1 MAMAD
6 AVKMAALFVPSA
18 VADPIA
24 LSNLLPSHEPFE
36 VQTVACF
43 PLGFPLQLSFSDS
56 LSMISAKAVG
66 SMLLVLASS
75 ILRRNVSK
83 AWQSPISK
91 RVFHRSLPSALSAST
106 VFSPADGTEVKRAKK
121 PVPITLLSG
130 FLGTG
135 KTTTLKHLL
144 ENVDGV
150 KIGVIVNDVASVN
163 IDAKLVA
170 GQTMD
175 GMVELQNGCACCS
188 LADELFF
195 SVDNMISSRELDAI
209 VVELSGVADPMAIKN
224 NWLMAPSFVKDKADV
239 TRVVTIIDAASF
251 GTDYMSWDEA
261 RERKGWLNPNEQM
274 SAEGNRKVAELLA
287 EQVEA
292 ADIIL
297 LNKIDLAD
305 NEEQITVA
313 EKVARAL
320 NDKAEIRRVK
330 FGVISP
336 SLVLSDGT
344 ENKALHDHA
353 KECSEPDCT
362 DSSHS
367 HAHDHNSAEAVCT
380 DSSHSHA
387 HDHDCA
393 EPECTDTSHSHSH
406 AHDAED
412 CGDPACT
419 EDHSHTHSHVDEL
432 GIVNFVYTATRPFD
446 PVRLMNV
453 LNKWPV
459 PVKETLD
466 LNLLEEAYE
475 IHGEASI
482 ADSPFVGVLR
492 SKGFCWFAPNKW
504 TGANEDAWRHDTA
517 MFWSHAGKSFTLS
530 SAGKWWGTLDKETM
544 KKYFV
549 SNLRE
554 FDRIIAEDFQTE
566 EFGDRRQEIVFIGIN
581 LNEDQIRKTMDEC
594 LLSDDDMEKYRR
606 NLRNFESARFSS

>member
-1 MAMAD
+1 M
-6 AVKMAALFVPSA
+6 
-18 VADPIA
+18 
-24 LSNLLPSHEPFE
+24 
-36 VQTVACF
+36 T
-43 PLGFPLQLSFSDS
+43 SF
-56 LSMISAKAVG
+56 KAIG
-66 SMLLVLASS
+66 NYLMLLLVSS
-75 ILRRNVSK
+75 ILGRNVAT
-83 AWQSPISK
+83 AWQSPLSR
-91 RVFHRSLPSALSAST
+91 RVFHRSLPFALSAST
-106 VFSPADGTEVKRAKK
+106 ESSTTDATEVKSAKK

-170 GQTMD
+170 GQTID

-195 SVDNMISSRELDAI
+195 SVDTMINDRELDAI

-224 NWLMAPSFVKDKADV
+224 NWIMAPSFVKEKADV
-239 TRVVTIIDAASF
+239 TRVVTVIDAASF

-261 RERKGWLNPNEQM
+261 RERKGWLNPNEEM
-274 SAEGNRKVAELLA
+274 SPEGNRKVSELLA

-297 LNKIDLAD
+297 LNKIDLAE
-305 NEEQITVA
+305 NEEQIAVA

-320 NDKAEIRRVK
+320 NDKAEVRRVQ

-336 SLVLSDGT
+336 SLVLSDGA
-344 ENKALHDHA
+344 ENKVAHD
-353 KECSEPDCT
+353 CSEPDCT

-367 HAHDHNSAEAVCT
+367 HSHDHSCAEPDCT
-380 DSSHSHA
+380 DSSHSHS
-387 HDHDCA
+387 HDHSCA
-393 EPECTDTSHSHSH
+393 EPGCTDTSHSHSH
-406 AHDAED
+406 AHDAEA
-412 CGDPACT
+412 CNDPACT
-419 EDHSHTHSHVDEL
+419 EDHSHSHSHTSVDEL
-432 GIVNFVYTATRPFD
+432 GIVNFVYKSTRPFD

-466 LNLLEEAYE
+466 LNILSEGYE
-475 IHGEASI
+475 IPGEESD

-549 SNLRE
+549 SNMKE

-566 EFGDRRQEIVFIGIN
+566 EFGDRRQEIVFIGVN
-581 LNEDQIRKTMDEC
+581 LDEEKIRKTMDEC

-606 NLRNFESARFSS
+606 NLRNYESTLFSK

>member
-1 MAMAD
+1 M
-6 AVKMAALFVPSA
+6 
-18 VADPIA
+18 
-24 LSNLLPSHEPFE
+24 
-36 VQTVACF
+36 T
-43 PLGFPLQLSFSDS
+43 SFKAIGNS
-56 LSMISAKAVG
+56 L
-66 SMLLVLASS
+66 MLLLVSS
-75 ILRRNVSK
+75 ILGRNVAT
-83 AWQSPISK
+83 AWQSPLSR
-91 RVFHRSLPSALSAST
+91 RVFQRSLPFALSAST
-106 VFSPADGTEVKRAKK
+106 ESSATDAAEVKSAKK

-170 GQTMD
+170 GQTID

-195 SVDNMISSRELDAI
+195 SVDTMVKDRELDAI

-224 NWLMAPSFVKDKADV
+224 NWIMAPSFVKEKADV
-239 TRVVTIIDAASF
+239 TRVVTVIDAASF

-261 RERKGWLNPNEQM
+261 RERKGWLTPNEEM
-274 SAEGNRKVAELLA
+274 SPEGNRKVAELLA

-297 LNKIDLAD
+297 LNKIDLAE
-305 NEEQITVA
+305 NEEQIAVA

-320 NDKAEIRRVK
+320 NDKAEVRRVQY
-330 FGVISP
+330 GVISP
-336 SLVLSDGT
+336 SLVISDGS
-344 ENKALHDHA
+344 ENKIAHDHTHDC
-353 KECSEPDCT
+353 KEPDCT

-367 HAHDHNSAEAVCT
+367 HSHDHACAEPDCT
-380 DSSHSHA
+380 DISHSHS
-387 HDHDCA
+387 HDHACA
-393 EPECTDTSHSHSH
+393 EPGCTDNSHSHSH
-406 AHDAED
+406 AHDAET
-412 CGDPACT
+412 CNDPTCT
-419 EDHSHTHSHVDEL
+419 EDHSHSHSHTSVDEL
-432 GIVNFVYTATRPFD
+432 GIVNFVYKATRPFD

-466 LNLLEEAYE
+466 LNILSEGYE
-475 IHGEASI
+475 IPGESFDV
-482 ADSPFVGVLR
+482 DSPFIGVLR

-504 TGANEDAWRHDTA
+504 TGANEDSWRHDTA

-549 SNLRE
+549 SNMKE

-566 EFGDRRQEIVFIGIN
+566 EFGDRRQEIVFIGVN
-581 LNEDQIRKTMDEC
+581 LDEEKIRKTMDDC

-606 NLRNFESARFSS
+606 NLRNYQGTLFSK

>member
-1 MAMAD
+1 MTSPK
-6 AVKMAALFVPSA
+6 V
-18 VADPIA
+18 
-24 LSNLLPSHEPFE
+24 
-36 VQTVACF
+36 
-43 PLGFPLQLSFSDS
+43 
-56 LSMISAKAVG
+56 VG
-66 SMLLVLASS
+66 RMMLVLASS
-75 ILRRNVSK
+75 VLRRNVAT
-83 AWQSPISK
+83 AWQSPISR
-91 RVFHRSLPSALSAST
+91 RVFHRSWPSALSAST
-106 VFSPADGTEVKRAKK
+106 ASSPTDATAVGSTKK

-150 KIGVIVNDVASVN
+150 RIGVIVNDVASVN

-170 GQTMD
+170 GQTID

-195 SVDNMISSRELDAI
+195 SVDSMIKDRELDAI

-224 NWLMAPSFVKDKADV
+224 NWLMAPSFVKEKADV
-239 TRVVTIIDAASF
+239 TRVVTVIDAASF

-274 SAEGNRKVAELLA
+274 SSEGNRKVAELLA

-297 LNKIDLAD
+297 LNKIDLAE
-305 NEEQITVA
+305 NEAQIAVA

-320 NDKAEIRRVK
+320 NDKAEIRRIK

-344 ENKALHDHA
+344 ETKIVHD
-353 KECSEPDCT
+353 
-362 DSSHS
+362 
-367 HAHDHNSAEAVCT
+367 
-380 DSSHSHA
+380 

-393 EPECTDTSHSHSH
+393 EPACTDSSHAHSHDHECAEPACTDSSHAHSHDHDCAEPACTDSSHSHSH
-406 AHDAED
+406 AHDAET
-412 CGDPACT
+412 CGDPTCT
-419 EDHSHTHSHVDEL
+419 EDHSHSHSHTSVDEL
-432 GIVNFVYTATRPFD
+432 GIVNFVYAATRPFD

-453 LNKWPV
+453 LSKWPV

-466 LNLLEEAYE
+466 LNILNEGYE
-475 IHGEASI
+475 ILGEESD

-549 SNLRE
+549 SNMRE
-554 FDRIIAEDFQTE
+554 FDRIIAEDFQSE
-566 EFGDRRQEIVFIGIN
+566 EFGDRRQEIVFIGVN
-581 LNEDQIRKTMDEC
+581 LYEEQIRKTMDEC
-594 LLSDDDMEKYRR
+594 LLSDDEMEKYRR
-606 NLRNFESARFSS
+606 NLRNFESTLFSS